1 MDASPDSSAAYYY
14 VSTVIGLIIVLAIPY
29 QYSQIKC
36 LLQRRKRQ
44 INNNLNEKLKA
55 IAEEILEENE
65 EGIDIAP
72 IHSFITVWF
81 HKIWNTTIHVTSVGD
96 MSVGEIILLFV
107 FIFFNL
113 FFFLHPFQT
122 SNANFPT
129 NLNNR
134 AGRIGVANA
143 AFIFPL
149 ASRNSI
155 FLTFLG
161 IPFERIIKFHRW
173 VGRMIIFCIMFHGMG
188 HIQEGYEAGGNLTAA
203 IFGSTVRTR
212 GFIAFLSLALLGLTS
227 LSIFRRRY
235 FEFFY
240 WAHIIGFIVFVIAN
254 IFHVSENFYFEI
266 IGILLYSIDVSIR
279 FYLSKKNAK
288 IIKLETIQ
296 NDITKITIKY
306 NMFYE
311 AGQYIFVYFPNL
323 KKPLSSTLIIWHPV
337 SISSSPTSLLSLNN
351 NISTIHLKKVGK
363 FTNSLFDRAIR
374 ETDVINPTLNI
385 SIEGPYGKSSV
396 QFMDYETVMLFSGGI
411 GITPMI
417 SILRSLVDRLV
428 SGMAIATTTIYFIWV
443 IPNFD
448 SYNWFSS
455 EIQEIQEVFNNSLKK
470 SNNDNKYMLDIKIF
484 VTKPIPNDNNT
495 NSSSDSALSKISHI
509 GRPKFEGIMQDVKRY
524 HGSGD
529 VAVGACGPSL
539 MLKDITNA
547 AMSQST
553 RKGLFLVHTEI
564 FEL

>member
-203 IFGSTVRTR
+203 IFGSTV
-212 GFIAFLSLALLGLTS
+212 L
-227 LSIFRRRY
+227 
-235 FEFFY
+235 
-240 WAHIIGFIVFVIAN
+240 FVIAN